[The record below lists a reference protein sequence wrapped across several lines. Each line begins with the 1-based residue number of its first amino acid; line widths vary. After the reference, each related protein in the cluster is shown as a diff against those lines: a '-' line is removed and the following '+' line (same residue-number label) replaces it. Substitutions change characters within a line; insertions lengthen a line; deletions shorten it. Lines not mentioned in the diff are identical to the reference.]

1 MKVYTGIGS
10 RKAPLHKQREA
21 RYLAYLLNTIIG
33 LKLRSGRAEGMDY
46 AFQQGASTG
55 GRVPHS
61 ALPYRECAEIFIPK
75 LSFGKEFGDQG
86 LCKLVPKYGLLREK
100 LEALVYV
107 HHKYGD
113 TLKGFALEAH
123 CRNMQQVLGYELDDP
138 TDFVVYW
145 APEDKFGMAKGGT
158 ATAVSVAISYGIPVF
173 NMLHDDWADNLFDT
187 LIHHRVPEAETA
199 YQMFKAGKGV
209 EY

>member
-21 RYLAYLLNTIIG
+21 RYLAYLLNTILG

-55 GRVPHS
+55 SRTPHS
-61 ALPYRECAEIFIPK
+61 ALPYKECAEIFLPNTN
-75 LSFGKEFGDQG
+75 FGAKFGDPE
-86 LCKLVPKYGLLREK
+86 LCQVVPKRGLLREE
-100 LEALVYV
+100 LETLVHV

-113 TLKGFALEAH
+113 TLDGFALDAH
-123 CRNMQQVLGYELDDP
+123 CRNMQQVLGYNLDDP

-158 ATAVSVAISYGIPVF
+158 ATAVSVAMSYDIPVF
-173 NMLHDDWADNLFDT
+173 NMLHSNWFDNLCDM
-187 LIHHRVPEAETA
+187 LIRYGVSEAETVF
-199 YQMFKAGKGV
+199 QIFKAGKG
-209 EY
+209 EWY